1 MQKAVAVVS
10 FLFCALASSAFA
22 QYKDYPQATGKLQPL
37 AISDLPS
44 WMSLDMDL
52 RARSEAQTSINYLS
66 GNAQVYE
73 LTRVRGGLEIRP
85 THWLTGY
92 AQFHDVH
99 ALALPLKFTAASMR
113 DSFDLRQAYLN
124 FHVKPVS
131 IFAGRQELKFGDE
144 RLVGIQDWTNIS
156 RTFDGFDARIGDKN
170 RVDLFT
176 ASAVVIYPTSFDKH
190 AGGLTFHGAYGS
202 INTWVPRTTIEPYV
216 FIRALP
222 LVTSQQGIA
231 GTKTETTPGIRIAG
245 NTPGGF
251 DYVAEG
257 ALQRGSYSNDS
268 IHAGAGYFKAGYTAA
283 PIPWSPR
290 LQGEYDYASGNA
302 HRDPLRIG
310 TFDQLYPSNH
320 DVFGLVDLFGWQNI
334 KEVRAR
340 LNLKPSQRLTVMI
353 EQDFLRATTTKD
365 GIYNGAAVQFL
376 KPPAGGFLTNDIG
389 RGFNASM
396 RYAFHD
402 YLLLQAGVGHF
413 SPGELMRDNSHGA
426 PLTLSYVGFTYRFKL
441 NREESAP
448 AQK

>member
-1 MQKAVAVVS
+1 MPKAVA
-10 FLFCALASSAFA
+10 LALLLCGALAPNVFS
-22 QYKDYPQATGKLQPL
+22 QYKDYPQPAGKIQPL
-37 AISDLPS
+37 AIHGLPS

-52 RARSEAQTSINYLS
+52 RTRSEAQTSINYLA

-73 LTRVRGGLEIRP
+73 LSRVRGGLEIRP

-99 ALALPLKFTAASMR
+99 ALGLPLQFTAARMR

-124 FHVKPVS
+124 LHFKPVS

-176 ASAVVIYPTSFDKH
+176 ASVVAINPTSFDNH
-190 AGGLTFHGAYGS
+190 AGGLTFHGVYAS
-202 INTWVPRTTIEPYV
+202 IKTWVPRTTIEPYV

-231 GTKTETTPGIRIAG
+231 GAKTETTPGMRVAG
-245 NTPGGF
+245 NVPGGF
-251 DYVAEG
+251 DYIAEG

-268 IHAGAGYFKAGYTAA
+268 IHAGAGYVKAGYTAA
-283 PIPWSPR
+283 HIPWAPR
-290 LQGEYDYASGNA
+290 VQGEYDYATGNP
-302 HRDPLRIG
+302 HRNPLRIG

-334 KEVRAR
+334 KEMRAR
-340 LNLKPSQRLTVMI
+340 LNLTPSPHLMVLI
-353 EQDFLRATTTKD
+353 EQDFLRAATTKD
-365 GIYNGAAVQFL
+365 GIYNGAAVEFL
-376 KPPAGGFLTNDIG
+376 KPPGAGFRTDDIG
-389 RGFNASM
+389 RGFDAAM
-396 RYAFHD
+396 KYVYRD
-402 YLLLQAGVGHF
+402 CVMLQAGVGHF
-413 SPGELMRDNSHGA
+413 SPGELLRDNNHGA

-441 NREESAP
+441 NRAESARQ
-448 AQK
+448 QK